1 MIKRNHVFVAF
12 VCFAI
17 LITGCAVPVKEVP
30 PDRVT
35 DLSRKYLQAGMRD
48 EAAGDLVA
56 ALRNFK
62 LALTVDP
69 NNQEAARNCNR
80 LKTEIRSS
88 AKRHYDAG
96 LTLQRKGR
104 YSLARKEFLTAL
116 RLYPDYKEA
125 RELLT
130 SRKRKQQLKI
140 KGDVV
145 HKVKPGDSLSKL
157 AAFYYGDYRKFS
169 IIAKYN
175 NLGDAATL
183 SVGQELKIPEIGGMA
198 LVDSREG
205 LEKKPMP
212 TDSDSWDWEKDLAE
226 AENKGPS
233 EGNEAALER
242 EEEEQVAIYRDHG
255 VELFNDKKYR
265 EASIEFNKVLS
276 SNPDDSV
283 TLDYL
288 YKCYFLQAV
297 ALYEKKEYLAA
308 RDQFKVSLKYK
319 NDCQQ
324 CHKYIN
330 QCSNSY
336 KKLHYK
342 QGMQFYN
349 NEKLNE
355 AIAEWELV
363 KKEDP
368 NYKRVNYLI
377 NKAQTILKKLNE
389 LKNKEQMD
397 QR

>member
-1 MIKRNHVFVAF
+1 MIRKIHFFVAI
-12 VCFAI
+12 VCLAI

-35 DLSRKYLQAGMRD
+35 DLSQGYLKAGMHQ

-69 NNQEAARNCNR
+69 NNQEAIRACNR
-80 LKTEIRSS
+80 LETAIRAS
-88 AKRHYDAG
+88 AESHYNIG

-116 RLYPDYKEA
+116 RLYPDYQEA

-130 SRKRKQQLKI
+130 SRKLLTARKQMKI
-140 KGDVV
+140 KGHVI
-145 HKVKPGDSLSKL
+145 HKIKPGESLSKL
-157 AAFYYGDYRKFS
+157 AAIYYGDYRKFP

-175 NLGDAATL
+175 NLSDAAAL
-183 SVGQELKIPEIGGMA
+183 SVGQELKIPEIMGME
-198 LVDSREG
+198 LVASQEDTK
-205 LEKKPMP
+205 KKPVT
-212 TDSDSWDWEKDLAE
+212 TDSDSLDWEKDFAE
-226 AENKGPS
+226 AEGKGPS
-233 EGNEAALER
+233 EGNEAALEKD
-242 EEEEQVAIYRDHG
+242 EAEQVAIYRDLG

-265 EASIEFNKVLS
+265 KASIEFNKVLS

-283 TLDYL
+283 ALDYL

-297 ALYEKKEYLAA
+297 ALYEQKEYLEA

-330 QCSNSY
+330 KCGNSY

-349 NEKLNE
+349 NERLNK
-355 AIAEWELV
+355 AIGEWELV

-377 NKAQTILKKLNE
+377 NKAQTILNKLNE
-389 LKNKEQMD
+389 LKNKE
-397 QR
+397 

>member
-1 MIKRNHVFVAF
+1 MIRRIHFFVAI

-30 PDRVT
+30 RDRMT
-35 DLSRKYLQAGMRD
+35 NLSQGYLQTGIHH

-56 ALRNFK
+56 ALRDFK

-69 NNQEAARNCNR
+69 NNQEATIACNR
-80 LKTEIRSS
+80 LTTEIRSS
-88 AKRHYDAG
+88 AKRHYDTG
-96 LTLQRKGR
+96 LTLQRKGQ

-116 RLYPDYKEA
+116 RLYPDYQEA

-130 SRKRKQQLKI
+130 SKRQMRIKVKI
-140 KGDVV
+140 KGHVI
-145 HKVKPGDSLSKL
+145 HKIKPGESLSKL
-157 AAFYYGDYRKFS
+157 AVFYYGDSRKFS

-175 NLGDAATL
+175 NLSDVAAL
-183 SVGQELKIPEIGGMA
+183 SVGQELKIPEIRGME
-198 LVDSREG
+198 LVDSQKDTK
-205 LEKKPMP
+205 KKPVT
-212 TDSDSWDWEKDLAE
+212 TDSDSWDWEKDLAA
-226 AENKGPS
+226 AEGKGPS
-233 EGNEAALER
+233 EGNEVALEKD
-242 EEEEQVAIYRDHG
+242 EEEQVAIYRDLG
-255 VELFNDKKYR
+255 VEFFNDKKYR

-283 TLDYL
+283 VLDYL

-297 ALYEKKEYLAA
+297 ALYEQKEYLEA
-308 RDQFKVSLKYK
+308 RDQFKVTLKYK

-324 CHKYIN
+324 CHKYMN
-330 QCSNSY
+330 KCEDSY

-349 NEKLNE
+349 NERLNE
-355 AIAEWELV
+355 AIGEWELV

-377 NKAQTILKKLNE
+377 NKAQTILNKLNE
-389 LKNKEQMD
+389 LKNKE
-397 QR
+397 

>member
-1 MIKRNHVFVAF
+1 MIRSIHFFVAI

-17 LITGCAVPVKEVP
+17 LMTGCAVPVKEIP
-30 PDRVT
+30 PDRVK
-35 DLSRKYLQAGMRD
+35 DLSQGYLQTGMHD

-69 NNQEAARNCNR
+69 NNQEAMGACNR
-80 LKTEIRSS
+80 LATEIRSS
-88 AKRHYDAG
+88 AKRHYDTG
-96 LTLQRKGR
+96 LTLQRKGQ

-116 RLYPDYKEA
+116 RLYPDYQEV

-130 SRKRKQQLKI
+130 SKRQMKIKRKI
-140 KGDVV
+140 KGHVI
-145 HKVKPGDSLSKL
+145 HKIKPGESLSKL

-175 NLGDAATL
+175 NLSDAAAL
-183 SVGQELKIPEIGGMA
+183 SVGQELKIPEIKGME
-198 LVDSREG
+198 LVDAQKDTK
-205 LEKKPMP
+205 KKPVT
-212 TDSDSWDWEKDLAE
+212 TDSDSWDWDLAE
-226 AENKGPS
+226 AEGKGPS
-233 EGNEAALER
+233 EGNQVALEKD
-242 EEEEQVAIYRDHG
+242 EEEQVAIYRDLG
-255 VELFNDKKYR
+255 VEFFNHKKYR
-265 EASIEFNKVLS
+265 KASIEFNKVLS

-283 TLDYL
+283 VLDYL

-297 ALYEKKEYLAA
+297 ALYEQKEYLEA

-324 CHKYIN
+324 CHKYMN
-330 QCSNSY
+330 KCENSY

-342 QGMQFYN
+342 QGMQFYS
-349 NEKLNE
+349 NERLNE
-355 AIAEWELV
+355 AIGEWELV

-377 NKAQTILKKLNE
+377 NKAQTILNKLNE
-389 LKNKEQMD
+389 LKNKE
-397 QR
+397 